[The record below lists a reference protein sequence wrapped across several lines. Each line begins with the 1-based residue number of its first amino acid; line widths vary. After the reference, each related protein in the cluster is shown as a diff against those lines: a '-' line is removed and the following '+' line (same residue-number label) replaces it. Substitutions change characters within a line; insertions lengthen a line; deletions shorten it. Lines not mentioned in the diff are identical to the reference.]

1 MYQADIA
8 IVGAGMVGLALARAL
23 KDAPVSVVVIDT
35 SPIHKPLS
43 DEPELRVSAINA
55 ANQQV
60 LSELAVWQAL
70 PENRLSPYTHMQVW
84 DHDSFGRIAF
94 NCDDLGAPSLGH
106 IVENQALVNALFEV
120 VKTQQNVTLL
130 PSVRIDKVLA
140 GKSETMLMLNND
152 DVVSCRLVVGADGA
166 NSAIRQHGN
175 FPLTFKDYG
184 HTAIVATVRTELPHG
199 KVARQV
205 FTPSGPLA
213 LLPLRD
219 PNLCSIVWSQTSET
233 AQSLLAQDNA
243 EFAKGLQIAMNGEVG
258 HITVESA
265 RMHFPL
271 TMRYARQWLSDGL
284 VIIGDA
290 AHTIHPLA
298 GQGANLGLQDA
309 FALADSIQ
317 QLVCDEKPF
326 YLARHLRPFERAR
339 KAEAVKM
346 IAAMEGFKQLFGGD
360 NPLKKLIRGVGMCT
374 ADAIPG
380 IKQKFITQAMGW

>member
-35 SPIHKPLS
+35 SPIHKALS

-55 ANQQV
+55 ANQQA
-60 LSELAVWQAL
+60 LSELAVWQTL

-106 IVENQALVNALFEV
+106 IVENQALVNALSEV

-219 PNLCSIVWSQTSET
+219 SNLCSIV
-233 AQSLLAQDNA
+233 
-243 EFAKGLQIAMNGEVG
+243 
-258 HITVESA
+258 
-265 RMHFPL
+265 
-271 TMRYARQWLSDGL
+271 
-284 VIIGDA
+284 
-290 AHTIHPLA
+290 
-298 GQGANLGLQDA
+298 
-309 FALADSIQ
+309 
-317 QLVCDEKPF
+317 
-326 YLARHLRPFERAR
+326 
-339 KAEAVKM
+339 
-346 IAAMEGFKQLFGGD
+346 
-360 NPLKKLIRGVGMCT
+360 
-374 ADAIPG
+374 
-380 IKQKFITQAMGW
+380 

>member
-35 SPIHKPLS
+35 SPIHKALS

-55 ANQQV
+55 ANQQA

-219 PNLCSIVWSQTSET
+219 PNLCSIVWSQTTET

-317 QLVCDEKPF
+317 QLVRDEKPF

>member
-1 MYQADIA
+1 MYQAEIA

-23 KDAPVSVVVIDT
+23 KDTPVSIVVIDT
-35 SPIHKPLS
+35 SPIQKSLS

-55 ANQQV
+55 ANQQA
-60 LSELAVWQAL
+60 LSDLAVWPLL
-70 PENRLSPYTHMQVW
+70 PETRLSPYTDMQVW
-84 DHDSFGRIAF
+84 DQDSFGRIEF
-94 NCDDLGAPSLGH
+94 SCNELGAQSLGH
-106 IVENQALVNALFEV
+106 IVENQAMVNALYEAV
-120 VKTQQNVTLL
+120 SNQPNVTLL

-166 NSAIRQHGN
+166 NSAVRQHAN

-213 LLPLRD
+213 LLPLTD
-219 PNLCSIVWSQTSET
+219 PHLCSIVWSQTSET

-243 EFAKGLQIAMNGEVG
+243 EFAKGLYIAMNGEVG
-258 HITVESA
+258 HIDVESA

-284 VIIGDA
+284 VIVGDA

-309 FALADSIQ
+309 FALAASIA
-317 QLVCDEKPF
+317 QLVSEEKPF
-326 YLARHLRPFERAR
+326 HLARQLRPFERAR

-360 NPLKKLIRGVGMCT
+360 NRLKKLIRGVGMCAT
-374 ADAIPG
+374 DALPG
-380 IKQKFITQAMGW
+380 LKQKFITQAMGW

>member
-35 SPIHKPLS
+35 SPIHKALS

-55 ANQQV
+55 ANQQA
-60 LSELAVWQAL
+60 LSELAVWQTL

-106 IVENQALVNALFEV
+106 IVENQALVNALSEV

-130 PSVRIDKVLA
+130 PSVRIDKVLS

-360 NPLKKLIRGVGMCT
+360 NPLKKLIRGVGMRT

>member
-1 MYQADIA
+1 M
-8 IVGAGMVGLALARAL
+8 VGSGNVGLALARAI
-23 KDAPVSVVVIDT
+23 KDSTVSVVVIDT

-55 ANQQV
+55 ANQQA

-360 NPLKKLIRGVGMCT
+360 NPLKKLVRGVGMRT

>member
-55 ANQQV
+55 ANQQA